1 MEKML
6 ETIFQRSRN
15 VPCRK
20 CTVLFGLRK
29 WLNTHTIPT
38 HCDNTVAIAAPRMPH
53 FSQKMN
59 IGARMMFM
67 PTVNTAESMAFC
79 GYPVARMMWLSP
91 NMVQVT
97 GRPYRMIDL
106 HEIAGIGQ
114 GVLAGPESRQHRIK
128 HQLRQQAE
136 RHPVDE
142 AEQQDVAE
150 HAGSAV
156 DVLLPQPDGT
166 DGRAADADEQN
177 QSEGQVHDRKR
188 DRKAGNGQRT
198 DAVPDKNTVDDVV
211 KGKDHHRGDGGQGI
225 AEKQFSDRFCS
236 QQKRGAGVSHMYLPC
251 LYRLEQYEIRKSVLR
266 CRAGREDV
274 ALNGGRSGRESQKGE
289 VGLF

>member
-1 MEKML
+1 M
-6 ETIFQRSRN
+6 R
-15 VPCRK
+15 
-20 CTVLFGLRK
+20 
-29 WLNTHTIPT
+29 IP
-38 HCDNTVAIAAPRMPH
+38 RGPH
-53 FSQKMN
+53 DVVEPEHGTGDRQ
-59 IGARMMFM
+59 A
-67 PTVNTAESMAFC
+67 
-79 GYPVARMMWLSP
+79 
-91 NMVQVT
+91 VQN
-97 GRPYRMIDL
+97 DL

-177 QSEGQVHDRKR
+177 QREGQVHDRKR